1 MKRTLLI
8 TSFILSMT
16 TLGVAQVE
24 TTDLESF
31 NLEIDTFL
39 NGSDFSGGFSENRI
53 FLPNSYED
61 TYGSWSGWSI
71 STMTDNTTA
80 GFTNQ
85 YACISGSGA
94 NGSSHYATSF
104 VGGGSYM
111 LIEGDIIPQ
120 KISINNSTYA
130 YLSMLNG
137 DSFAKK
143 FGGESGDD
151 PDFFLLTIKA
161 YSNGQLKADS
171 LDFYLADYRA
181 TDNSLDYI
189 IDEWTE
195 IDLSLFLRS
204 DSLTFNLSSS
214 DNGAFGMN
222 TPSYFCA
229 DDIIIDDIL
238 YSQDNIH
245 STTTNLYP
253 NPTVDMLQ
261 IESTTLRNGQ
271 LTIYNQ
277 QGQVIKAIGKY
288 NITDEIDVRAL
299 PHGQYYME
307 IKADDNTRWVDSFI
321 KN

>member
-8 TSFILSMT
+8 TCLLISMA
-16 TLGVAQVE
+16 TLGITQVE

-71 STMTDNTTA
+71 STMTDTETA

-85 YACISGSGA
+85 YSCISGSGA
-94 NGSSHYATSF
+94 NGSTHYATTF
-104 VGGGSYM
+104 VAGESYL
-111 LIEGDIIPQ
+111 LISEDVIPQ

-161 YSNGQLKADS
+161 YANGQLKQDS
-171 LDFYLADYRA
+171 LDFYLADYRF

-195 IDLSLFLRS
+195 IDLSLFLRT

-222 TPSYFCA
+222 TPGYFCI

-238 YSQDNIH
+238 YSQNNIH
-245 STTTNLYP
+245 STTTSLYP
-253 NPTVDMLQ
+253 NPTIERLQ
-261 IESTTLRNGQ
+261 IESTTLNDGQ
-271 LTIYNQ
+271 LTIYDQ
-277 QGQVIKAIGKY
+277 QGQVIMSINEHMIG
-288 NITDEIDVRAL
+288 DEIDVRTL
-299 PHGQYYME
+299 SQGQYYIEMR
-307 IKADDNTRWVDSFI
+307 ANDNTRWVDSFI
-321 KN
+321 KK